1 LNASYAV
8 LSFPAKSLGGR
19 GKGMERTY
27 RSRLEELV
35 EQTGRVR
42 AVEEASVSNELVY
55 VLTLDG

>member
-1 LNASYAV
+1 
-8 LSFPAKSLGGR
+8 
-19 GKGMERTY
+19 MERTY